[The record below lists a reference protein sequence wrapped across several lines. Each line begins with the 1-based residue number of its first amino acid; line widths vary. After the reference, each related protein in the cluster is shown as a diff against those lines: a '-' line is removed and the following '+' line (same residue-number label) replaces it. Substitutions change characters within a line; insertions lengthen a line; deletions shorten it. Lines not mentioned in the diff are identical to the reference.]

1 MGGGFPK
8 GQEYNLQ
15 KDAPATIAAVEKWPR
30 PIVFSGFEIGE
41 PIQTGAGLKSTPATN
56 PVRRAYE
63 LYNGLNNRSSW
74 DQTAVLY
81 AVRGLDG
88 HLGDVW
94 DVHTGGSI
102 ARGAGRQQRLARPAR
117 PGPGLPDPQA
127 PVRQSGRDPGKAHGS
142 AAGAPGRRRMRLWP
156 SAAGGC

>member
-41 PIQTGAGLKSTPATN
+41 PIQTGAGLKSTPAAN

-102 ARGAGRQQRLARPAR
+102 ALAPDGSNTWHDQPDRGQAYLIRKLPSDKVAEILEKLMEAPPKAARP
-117 PGPGLPDPQA
+117 
-127 PVRQSGRDPGKAHGS
+127 
-142 AAGAPGRRRMRLWP
+142 
-156 SAAGGC
+156 